1 MQLRG
6 SSRNAWWQPTLPSL
20 NKIQLGDAKGELED
34 TRFSCIE
41 HCDWP
46 CQYVLYVY
54 TCCQIELADP
64 MYAHFGLLCISI
76 LCNVRNHCTSM
87 SAVSI
92 HIDVR
97 LYV

>member
-20 NKIQLGDAKGELED
+20 NKILLGDTKGELED

-46 CQYVLYVY
+46 CQYMLP
-54 TCCQIELADP
+54 D
-64 MYAHFGLLCISI
+64 
-76 LCNVRNHCTSM
+76 
-87 SAVSI
+87 
-92 HIDVR
+92 
-97 LYV
+97 